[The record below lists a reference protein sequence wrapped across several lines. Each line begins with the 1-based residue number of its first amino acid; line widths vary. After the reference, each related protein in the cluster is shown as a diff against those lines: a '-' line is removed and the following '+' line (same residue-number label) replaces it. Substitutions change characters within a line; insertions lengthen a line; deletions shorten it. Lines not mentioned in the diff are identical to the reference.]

1 MNRRRMLIS
10 IFPLLLLSGC
20 ASASSKQWLAS
31 ATPEKAGDITGRW
44 LQPAQGTSLRQ
55 GFELLLDGR
64 ARSVNMATLRIEK
77 WEQRGNT
84 LVLMGKS
91 IDNGQITPFN
101 EAWAIETVT
110 NRRLVLRKG
119 DMVESYRRA

>member
-1 MNRRRMLIS
+1 MNRRRLLIS
-10 IFPLLLLSGC
+10 VFPLFLLSGC
-20 ASASSKQWLAS
+20 ASANSKQWLAS
-31 ATPEKAGDITGRW
+31 ATPEKAGAITGRW

-77 WEQRGNT
+77 WEQRGDT
-84 LVLMGKS
+84 LILMGKS

-119 DMVESYRRA
+119 GMVESYRRA